1 MSEYSFTNSL
11 PKGASDANK
20 NKKKAL
26 FTEFNQTHIQILALP
41 IMWSWADYL
50 ASLNLISLK
59 NQQDSS

>member
-1 MSEYSFTNSL
+1 MQT
-11 PKGASDANK
+11 KT
-20 NKKKAL
+20 KKKVL